1 MSLIFKS
8 NFLVVKKKI
17 FQINQKLKIG
27 KTVLKVKIEIC
38 KNVHAYSGFVNSC
51 CTAENE
57 CEMTKLENARRGP
70 LPQRISIDISSLV
83 VKASF
88 PMLLLVHSEVDNT
101 DWFFSP
107 SGI

>member
-1 MSLIFKS
+1 MI
-8 NFLVVKKKI
+8 
-17 FQINQKLKIG
+17 
-27 KTVLKVKIEIC
+27 KVKIEIC
-38 KNVHAYSGFVNSC
+38 KNVHAYSGFVNSY

-70 LPQRISIDISSLV
+70 LPHGVSIFIASLV

-101 DWFFSP
+101 YWFFSP